1 MMACCREE
9 RQSKKNEMVAV
20 RKVYVPLSFH
30 LSPPLTV
37 AEIKKKN
44 FFLKQQQKWRGGVQC
59 IGKRDVSRVNV
70 GD

>member
-1 MMACCREE
+1 MACCREE

-37 AEIKKKN
+37 AEIKKKK
-44 FFLKQQQKWRGGVQC
+44 FFLKATAEMKRRGPVYW
-59 IGKRDVSRVNV
+59 KA
-70 GD
+70 